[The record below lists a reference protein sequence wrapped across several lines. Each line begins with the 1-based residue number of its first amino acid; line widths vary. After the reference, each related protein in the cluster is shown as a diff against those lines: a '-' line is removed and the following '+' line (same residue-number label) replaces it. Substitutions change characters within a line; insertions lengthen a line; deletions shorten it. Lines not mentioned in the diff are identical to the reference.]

1 MASLPAVRVL
11 QGAPFRHSGVD
22 LFGPF
27 QVKIA
32 GRAYHKIWV
41 CLFTCL
47 AVRAVHFEVV
57 RDLSSNSF
65 VNALIRFRSRRPGV
79 RSLQSDNGSNF
90 TAADKELRAA
100 VESWNAS
107 TTDDLRIEGLEW
119 KFIPPLAPHR
129 GGVWERLVRS
139 AKKHLADMLTKDGL
153 HIETFSTVLAKAESI
168 INTRPLTHVSDAADG
183 EHPLTPT
190 HFLCPGVYCVSGDEI
205 LPPTPPDGVSLNYTW
220 RQSRALIDGFWK
232 RWSRDYVSAL
242 QARPKWRATEADL
255 EIGEVVLLVDE
266 QVRRGDWKLGRI
278 ISVSGDGEH
287 VRGASVRTANG
298 KIFERDRNKL
308 VRLELDPV
316 RMH

>member
-1 MASLPAVRVL
+1 MASLPAARVV
-11 QGAPFRHSGVD
+11 QSAPFRHSGVD

-32 GRAYHKIWV
+32 GRAYHKVWV

-90 TAADKELRAA
+90 VAADKELKAA
-100 VESWNAS
+100 VDSWNAS
-107 TTDDLRIEGLEW
+107 TTDELRVEGLEW

-139 AKKHLADMLTKDGL
+139 AKKHLADILTKDGL
-153 HIETFSTVLAKAESI
+153 HIETFSTVLAKAESV

-205 LPPTPPDGVSLNYTW
+205 LPPTPPDGVSLNYT
-220 RQSRALIDGFWK
+220 
-232 RWSRDYVSAL
+232 
-242 QARPKWRATEADL
+242 
-255 EIGEVVLLVDE
+255 
-266 QVRRGDWKLGRI
+266 
-278 ISVSGDGEH
+278 
-287 VRGASVRTANG
+287 
-298 KIFERDRNKL
+298 
-308 VRLELDPV
+308 
-316 RMH
+316 